1 MTASKNWMSIMTD
14 LSEGDSWYLQPGPDS
29 DVILSTRIRVARNLA
44 DFPFP
49 EFQKG
54 DDAQRVETLVFDAF
68 SQLEDADDWQLLS
81 VSSMDKL
88 GRQLLAERSILPT
101 DVIDSGAGAV
111 AVRTDGKMS
120 CTINRRDH
128 LHLAAVLPGF
138 VPQDCLETVRTTDA
152 SIQKYLNFAG
162 NKEFGYLTS
171 RLKDTGTGMKVSCL
185 LHLPSVHELGLQ
197 DTLFRSLVESG
208 FDIYACF
215 APAGSEI
222 TSLGAWYRISTNHS
236 FPLSETD
243 QLAAI
248 TSAGR
253 NIVEIERKS
262 RQDIMLTKPTVVRD
276 RVYRALAAVKFSK
289 FITLREGVELISA
302 LKWGI
307 DLGLLEGVS
316 DSQLYSLL
324 IRIQGG
330 HLTFALR
337 SGDVEFEKDVNTPE
351 QRISRLRALIM
362 QEDILPLEPVC

>member
-1 MTASKNWMSIMTD
+1 MTD
-14 LSEGDSWYLQPGPDS
+14 IAEGDSWYLQPGPES
-29 DVILSTRIRVARNLA
+29 DVVLSTRIRVARNLA

-68 SQLEDADDWQLLS
+68 SQMEDADDWQLLS

-101 DVIDSGAGAV
+101 DIIDSGTGSV
-111 AVRTDGKMS
+111 AVRTDGRMS
-120 CTINRRDH
+120 CTVNRHDH
-128 LHLAAVLPGF
+128 VHLAAVMPGF
-138 VPQDCLETVRTTDA
+138 VPSECLEKVRSADA
-152 SIQKYLNFAG
+152 LLQKNLSFAG

-185 LHLPSVHELGLQ
+185 LHLPSIHELELQ
-197 DTLFRSLVESG
+197 DTLFRSLVDSG
-208 FDIYACF
+208 FDVYACF

-253 NIVEIERKS
+253 NIIEIERKA
-262 RQDIMLTKPTVVRD
+262 RQDILLTKPTVVRD

-289 FITLREGVELISA
+289 FISLREGVELISA
-302 LKWGI
+302 LKWGV
-307 DLGLLEGVS
+307 DLGLLDGVS
-316 DSQLYSLL
+316 DCQLYSLL
-324 IRIQGG
+324 VRIQGG

-337 SGDVEFEKDVNTPE
+337 SGDFGFEKDVTSPE
-351 QRISRLRALIM
+351 QKIARLRALIM
-362 QEDILPLEPVC
+362 QEDILPLEPVL

>member
-1 MTASKNWMSIMTD
+1 MTD
-14 LSEGDSWYLQPGPDS
+14 IADGDSWYLQSGIDS
-29 DVILSTRIRVARNLA
+29 DVVLSTRIRLARNLA

-54 DDAQRVETLVFDAF
+54 DDAQRVQTLVFDAF
-68 SQLEDADDWQLLS
+68 SQLEDADDWQLLA
-81 VSSMDKL
+81 VPGMDKL
-88 GRQLLAERSILPT
+88 GRQLLSERSILPT
-101 DVIDSGAGAV
+101 DMIDTPVGAA
-111 AVRTDGKMS
+111 AIRTDGRMS
-120 CTINRRDH
+120 ATINRRDH
-128 LHLAAVLPGF
+128 LHLSYVMPGF
-138 VPQDCLETVRTTDA
+138 APSDCLDSVRTFDGTL
-152 SIQKYLNFAG
+152 QKKLSFAG

-171 RLKDTGTGMKVSCL
+171 RLKDTGTGMKISCL

-197 DTLFRSLVESG
+197 ETLFRSLVDTG
-208 FDIYACF
+208 YDVYACF
-215 APAGSEI
+215 APAGTEV

-236 FPLSETD
+236 FPMSETD

-248 TSAGR
+248 TSAGH
-253 NIVEIERKS
+253 NIIEIERKS
-262 RQDIMLTKPTVVRD
+262 RQDLIITKPTIIRD

-302 LKWGI
+302 IKWGI

-337 SGDVEFEKDVNTPE
+337 SGEVEFEKDVNTPD
-351 QRISRLRALIM
+351 QKIARLRALIM
-362 QEDILPLEPVC
+362 QEDMLALEPVV

>member
-1 MTASKNWMSIMTD
+1 MTD
-14 LSEGDSWYLQPGPDS
+14 IADSDSWYLQPGVDS
-29 DVILSTRIRVARNLA
+29 DVVLSTRVRLARNLA

-49 EFQKG
+49 EFHKG
-54 DDAQRVETLVFDAF
+54 DDAMRVQTLIFDAF
-68 SQLEDADDWQLLS
+68 SQLDDADDWQLLS
-81 VSSMDKL
+81 VSDMDKL

-101 DVIDSGAGAV
+101 DIIDSGTGAV

-120 CTINRRDH
+120 CTINRHDH
-128 LHLAAVLPGF
+128 LHLSTVLPGF
-138 VPQDCLETVRTTDA
+138 VPSECLDSVRSTDA
-152 SIQKYLNFAG
+152 LLQKTLSFAG

-171 RLKDTGTGMKVSCL
+171 RLKDTGTGMKISCL

-197 DTLFRSLVESG
+197 DTLFRTLVDTG
-208 FDIYACF
+208 FDVYACF
-215 APAGSEI
+215 APAGSEV
-222 TSLGAWYRISTNHS
+222 TSLGAWFRISTNHA
-236 FPLSETD
+236 FPMSETD
-243 QLAAI
+243 QLAAV
-248 TSAGR
+248 TSAGH

-262 RQDIMLTKPTVVRD
+262 RQDLIITKPTIIRD

-289 FITLREGVELISA
+289 FISLREGVELISA

-337 SGDVEFEKDVNTPE
+337 SGDVEFEKDVTGPD
-351 QRISRLRALIM
+351 QKIARLRALIM
-362 QEDILPLEPVC
+362 QEETLALEPVV